1 LGAQGGNPADT
12 TRGRPDTTHAGPDTT
27 RGRSDTA
34 GVAHRAPGDTTA
46 ADSTAD
52 STHHHVSKADS
63 SLRSYHP
70 DTVTV
75 RSPIA
80 RAENPP
86 TVGVGRRYVWDR
98 QAIFSSGALTLADLL
113 ATVPGFTG
121 FSAGWI
127 STPMVGSYLGDPA
140 RVRVFYD
147 GVELDGLD
155 PRLRNTI
162 DLATIQLWTLEEVV
176 VERGASELRV
186 YLRSWRADHTT
197 PETRLDL
204 STGNDQTNVF
214 RGFYGQRF
222 GGGEVL
228 QVAAQNY
235 TNIGTYGGGGSETSV
250 LARLGWAHGP
260 WSFDA
265 FGLRYQRGRDMETRV
280 DLSTE
285 DTVGAGLPLPNLQST
300 RTDAYIRAG
309 YGDPDAGGLWVQLI
323 AASMS
328 FQDHSVPVDSATALS
343 EGLPVDLVDTNVSES
358 QYIAAAGVNLLGIH
372 LSATERLRVMD
383 NVATS
388 SPSARASIETGPLA
402 ISLFAEA
409 DAPSAWPTAASPER
423 IFTVPVSTVEGA
435 VRFTP
440 LPFISLSAT
449 AGRQFSS
456 SATDA
461 PPTST
466 TLRGE
471 AAIRVGRLWVGGG
484 IMTRDTAIVQGLSV
498 YDTTFVPAAE
508 GRVTG
513 RYATVHGPLWKIFSA
528 DMTAINWGSAG
539 PYRPQYQFHGELSLN
554 TEWLKR
560 FPRHTFAIRMW
571 GGFDY
576 RSQTP
581 FPTTQGTVDTQV
593 EEAFSSGLEIR
604 ILQATVF
611 WEDENING
619 YPYDVVPGYLMPRQL
634 NIYGVRWSFWN

>member
-1 LGAQGGNPADT
+1 
-12 TRGRPDTTHAGPDTT
+12 
-27 RGRSDTA
+27 
-34 GVAHRAPGDTTA
+34 VAHPARQDTTA
-46 ADSTAD
+46 RDSTARDSLARD
-52 STHHHVSKADS
+52 STARDSTRHHLSKTDS
-63 SLRSYHP
+63 ALTSYHP
-70 DTVTV
+70 DTVAV
-75 RSPIA
+75 RSPVA

-86 TVGVGRRYVWDR
+86 TVGAGRRYAWDR

-127 STPMVGSYLGDPA
+127 STPMVGSYFGDPA

-147 GVELDGLD
+147 GVELDALD
-155 PRLRNTI
+155 PRLRHTI

-197 PETRLDL
+197 PATRLDL
-204 STGNDQTNVF
+204 STGNDNTNVF

-222 GGGEVL
+222 AGGEVL
-228 QVAAQNY
+228 QVAAQNF
-235 TNIGTYGGGGSETSV
+235 TDIGRYGGGGSETTV
-250 LARLGWAHGP
+250 MTRLGWAHGP

-265 FGLRYQRGRDMETRV
+265 FGMRYQRGRDVESRV
-280 DLSTE
+280 DLSSE

-309 YGDPDAGGLWVQLI
+309 YGDPDAGKFWAQLV
-323 AASMS
+323 ASS
-328 FQDHSVPVDSATALS
+328 LAFQDHSVKVDTATALAQ
-343 EGLPVDLVDTNVSES
+343 GLPVDLVDTNVSES
-358 QYIAAAGVNLLGIH
+358 QYIAAAGITLLGIH
-372 LSATERLRVMD
+372 LSATERLRVAN

-388 SPSARASIETGPLA
+388 SPSARASLETGLFA
-402 ISLFAEA
+402 ISAFAEA
-409 DAPSAWPTAASPER
+409 NAPSAWPTAAAPER
-423 IFTVPVSTVEGA
+423 IFSVPVSTVEGA

-456 SATDA
+456 AATNA

-471 AAIRVGRLWVGGG
+471 AAIRVGQLWVGGG
-484 IMTRDTAIVQGLSV
+484 VMTRDTALVQGLSV
-498 YDTTFVPAAE
+498 YDTTFLPAAE

-513 RYATVHGPLWKIFSA
+513 RYATVRGPLWKIFRG
-528 DMTAINWGSAG
+528 DMTATDWGSAG
-539 PYRPQYQFHGELSLN
+539 PYRPRYQVHGELSLA

-571 GGFDY
+571 GGWDY
-576 RSQTP
+576 RSETP
-581 FPTTQGTVDTQV
+581 FPTTLGTIDTHV
-593 EEAFSSGLEIR
+593 EEAFSAGLEIR
-604 ILQATVF
+604 VLQATVF
-611 WEDENING
+611 WEDVNLNG
-619 YPYDVVPGYLMPRQL
+619 FPYDVVPSFLMPRQI
-634 NIYGVRWSFWN
+634 NVYGVRWAFWN